1 MRHSVFPHLVQER
14 ISDNCCVSTANEG
27 EFVIVY
33 PSIHTQIQTVHSQ
46 KIGHFDECKD
56 LSSLFGS
63 FVVPKTVEVVS
74 SVQSRT
80 VM

>member
-1 MRHSVFPHLVQER
+1 MTIVVCPSQK
-14 ISDNCCVSTANEG
+14 VSLLSY
-27 EFVIVY
+27 IH
-33 PSIHTQIQTVHSQ
+33 PSTQIQTVHSQ
-46 KIGHFDECKD
+46 KIGHFDECKE
-56 LSSLFGS
+56 SSLFGS